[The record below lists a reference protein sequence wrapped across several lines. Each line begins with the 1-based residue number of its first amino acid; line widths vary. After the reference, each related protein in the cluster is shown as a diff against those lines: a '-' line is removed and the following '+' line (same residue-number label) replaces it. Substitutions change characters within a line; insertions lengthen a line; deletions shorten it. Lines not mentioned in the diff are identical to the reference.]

1 MMSNVNVRI
10 GCASGFWGDTETAA
24 GQLVNSGEIDY
35 LVFDYLAEV
44 TMSLLA
50 GAKLRKPET
59 GYALDFVQVMK
70 PLLGEVAKQG
80 IKVVANAGGVNP
92 LACRDA
98 MQQAVD
104 AAGLKL
110 KVAAVL
116 GDDLMP
122 QQQAIS
128 AQGVKEFSTG
138 ADLPEQLVSM
148 NAYLGAPAIAAA
160 LADGADIVVTG
171 RCVDTAVVVGALIYE
186 FNWSPEDY
194 DRLSG
199 ASLAG
204 HIIECG
210 AQCTGGNHTDWEQVP
225 GYDNMGFPIVEC
237 HADGSFVVT
246 KPSGT
251 GGLVSTGTVGE
262 QFLYEIGD
270 PGAYLLPDV
279 SCDFTQVT
287 IEQVGENRVAVR
299 NAKGNP
305 PTASYK
311 VSATYLD
318 GFKVDAMLV
327 LAGID
332 AAKKGQRV
340 AEAILTKTRR
350 LFAERGWADYSDTHI
365 STIGAEATY
374 GPHSRMADSR
384 EIVVRIAVKHP
395 QKEALGL
402 FAREIAQA
410 ATGMAP
416 GIMGLPGGRPK
427 PSPCIRLFSFLLPKD
442 QVEVSFSIADE
453 TKSIEIPTQGGF
465 QGGGAGNVVVNAGDL
480 PTRDAQVP
488 LIKLAIAR
496 SGDKGDFANIGV
508 IARKPEY
515 LPFIK
520 AALTEAALAEYF
532 AHLVKG
538 SVERWDVPGID
549 GMNFLMKQALGGGGI
564 ASLNVDPQAKAYA
577 QMLLDFPIPVPSE
590 LTASLG

>member
-1 MMSNVNVRI
+1 
-10 GCASGFWGDTETAA
+10 
-24 GQLVNSGEIDY
+24 
-35 LVFDYLAEV
+35 
-44 TMSLLA
+44 
-50 GAKLRKPET
+50 
-59 GYALDFVQVMK
+59 
-70 PLLGEVAKQG
+70 
-80 IKVVANAGGVNP
+80 
-92 LACRDA
+92 
-98 MQQAVD
+98 MQQAID

-122 QQQAIS
+122 QHQAIS
-128 AQGVKEFSTG
+128 ARGVKEFSTG
-138 ADLPEQLVSM
+138 ADLPETLVSM

-171 RCVDTAVVVGALIYE
+171 RCVDTAVVVGALIHE
-186 FNWSPEDY
+186 FGWSLDNY
-194 DRLSG
+194 DQLSG

-210 AQCTGGNHTDWEQVP
+210 AQCTGGNHTDWELVP
-225 GYDNMGFPIVEC
+225 DFDNMGFPIVEC

-246 KPSGT
+246 KPAGT

-279 SCDFTQVT
+279 SCDFTQVS
-287 IEQVGENRVAVR
+287 IEQVGDNRVAVR

-311 VSATYLD
+311 VSATWLD
-318 GFKVDAMLV
+318 GFKVDTMLI
-327 LAGID
+327 LGGID

-350 LFAERGWADYSDTHI
+350 LFAERGFADYSDTHI
-365 STIGAEATY
+365 AIVGTEATY
-374 GPHSRMADSR
+374 GPHSRIENSR

-402 FAREIAQA
+402 FSREIAQA

-416 GIMGLPGGRPK
+416 GIMGLPGGRPR
-427 PSPCIRLFSFLLPKD
+427 PSACIRLFSFLHPKD
-442 QVEVSFSIADE
+442 QVTVSTSMADVTKPIA
-453 TKSIEIPTQGGF
+453 IPTQGGF
-465 QGGGAGNVVVNAGDL
+465 QGGGAENVTVRPEDL
-480 PTRDAQVP
+480 PATDAQVP
-488 LIKLAIAR
+488 LVKLALAR

-520 AALTEAALAEYF
+520 AALSEKAVAEYF

-538 SVERWDVPGID
+538 TVERWDVPSINGFNI
-549 GMNFLMKQALGGGGI
+549 LMKQALGGGGI

-577 QMLLDFPIPVPSE
+577 QMLLDYPVPVPCE
-590 LTASLG
+590 LAEALS

>member
-1 MMSNVNVRI
+1 MSDKIVRI

-24 GQLVNSGEIDY
+24 AQLVNSGEIDY
-35 LVFDYLAEV
+35 LVFDYLAEI

-50 GAKLRKPET
+50 GARLKRPEA
-59 GYALDFVQVMK
+59 GYAIDFVKVMQ
-70 PLLGEVAKQG
+70 PLLAEVSSQG
-80 IKVVANAGGVNP
+80 LKVVANAGGVNP

-98 MQQAVD
+98 MQQAID

-110 KVAAVL
+110 KVAAVR

-128 AQGVKEFSTG
+128 ARGVKEFSTG
-138 ADLPEQLVSM
+138 ADLPETLVSM

-160 LADGADIVVTG
+160 LDDGADIVVTG
-171 RCVDTAVVVGALIYE
+171 RCVDTAVVVGALIHE
-186 FNWSPEDY
+186 FDWSLDNY
-194 DRLSG
+194 DQLSG

-225 GYDNMGFPIVEC
+225 DFDNMGFPIVEC

-246 KPSGT
+246 KPVGT
-251 GGLVSTGTVGE
+251 GGLVSIGTVGE

-279 SCDFTQVT
+279 SCDFTQVSL
-287 IEQVGENRVAVR
+287 EQVGENRVAVR

-311 VSATYLD
+311 VSATWLD
-318 GFKVDAMLV
+318 GFKVDTMLI
-327 LAGID
+327 LGGID

-340 AEAILTKTRR
+340 AEAILSKTRR
-350 LFAERGWADYSDTHI
+350 LFAERCWADYSDTHI
-365 STIGAEATY
+365 SMVGTEATY
-374 GPHSRMADSR
+374 GPHSRIENSR
-384 EIVVRIAVKHP
+384 EIVVRIAVKHA

-402 FAREIAQA
+402 FSREIAQA

-416 GIMGLPGGRPK
+416 GIMGLPGGRPR
-427 PSPCIRLFSFLLPKD
+427 PSACIRLFSFLLPKD
-442 QVEVSFSIADE
+442 QVTVSTSMADVTKPIA
-453 TKSIEIPTQGGF
+453 IPTQGGF
-465 QGGGAGNVVVNAGDL
+465 QGGGAGNVTVDANDL
-480 PTRDAQVP
+480 PVRNAEVP
-488 LIKLAIAR
+488 LVKLALAR

-520 AALTEAALAEYF
+520 AALSETALAEYF
-532 AHLVKG
+532 SHLVKG
-538 SVERWDVPGID
+538 SVERWDVPGIG

-577 QMLLDFPIPVPSE
+577 QMLLDYPVPVPCE
-590 LTASLG
+590 LAGSLA

>member
-1 MMSNVNVRI
+1 MSDKIVRI

-24 GQLVNSGEIDY
+24 AQLVNSGEIDY
-35 LVFDYLAEV
+35 LVFDYLAEI

-50 GAKLRKPET
+50 GARLKRPEA
-59 GYALDFVQVMK
+59 GYAIDFVKVMQ
-70 PLLGEVAKQG
+70 PLLAEVSSQG

-98 MQQAVD
+98 MQQAID

-128 AQGVKEFSTG
+128 ARGVKEFSTG
-138 ADLPEQLVSM
+138 ADLPETLVSM

-160 LADGADIVVTG
+160 LDDGADIVVTG
-171 RCVDTAVVVGALIYE
+171 RCVDTAVVVGALIHE
-186 FNWSPEDY
+186 FDWSLDNY
-194 DRLSG
+194 DQLSG

-225 GYDNMGFPIVEC
+225 DFDNMGFPIVEC

-246 KPSGT
+246 KPAGT

-262 QFLYEIGD
+262 QLLYEIGD

-279 SCDFTQVT
+279 SCDFTQVSL
-287 IEQVGENRVAVR
+287 EQVGENRVAVR

-311 VSATYLD
+311 VSATWLD
-318 GFKVDAMLV
+318 GFKVDTMLI
-327 LAGID
+327 LGGID

-340 AEAILTKTRR
+340 AEAILSKTRR

-365 STIGAEATY
+365 SMVGTEATY
-374 GPHSRMADSR
+374 GPHSRIENSR
-384 EIVVRIAVKHP
+384 EIVVRIAVKHA

-402 FAREIAQA
+402 FSREIAQA

-416 GIMGLPGGRPK
+416 GIMGLPGGRPR
-427 PSPCIRLFSFLLPKD
+427 PSACIRLFSFLLPKD
-442 QVEVSFSIADE
+442 QVTVSTSMADVTKPIA
-453 TKSIEIPTQGGF
+453 IPTQGGF
-465 QGGGAGNVVVNAGDL
+465 QGGGAGNVTVDANDPPVRN
-480 PTRDAQVP
+480 AQVP
-488 LIKLAIAR
+488 LVKLALAR

-520 AALTEAALAEYF
+520 AALSETALAEYF
-532 AHLVKG
+532 SHLVKG
-538 SVERWDVPGID
+538 SVERWDVPGIG

-577 QMLLDFPIPVPSE
+577 QMLLDYPVPVPCE
-590 LTASLG
+590 LAESLA